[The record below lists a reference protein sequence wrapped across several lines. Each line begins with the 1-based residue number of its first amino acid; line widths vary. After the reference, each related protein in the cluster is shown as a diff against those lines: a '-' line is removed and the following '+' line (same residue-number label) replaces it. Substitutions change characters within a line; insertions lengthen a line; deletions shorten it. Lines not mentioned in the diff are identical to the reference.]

1 MQKVNTLNYIRKVIN
16 NTVKLGDF
24 CIDATAGKG
33 NDTAYLAEK
42 VGKDGKVIAF
52 DIQPLALAATEMLLK
67 QKNLY
72 SQVNLVLNGH
82 EHIDEYALPET
93 VDVIMFNLGY
103 LPGADHKVA
112 TKSETT
118 IEAIGK
124 GLQLLKPGGI
134 MTLAIYHGGDTGFEE
149 RDEVLKYLQ
158 KLDYHKY
165 TVIVTDF
172 YNRPNYPPLAVIIQK
187 EENEV

>member
-1 MQKVNTLNYIRKVIN
+1 MQKINTLSYIRKVIN
-16 NTVKLGDF
+16 NRIKLGDF

-42 VGKDGKVIAF
+42 VGVNGRVIAF

-82 EHIDEYALPET
+82 EHLDEYASPES

-103 LPGADHKVA
+103 LPGGDHQIA
-112 TKSETT
+112 TKTETT
-118 IEAIGK
+118 LQAIEK
-124 GLQLLKPGGI
+124 GLKLLKPGGI
-134 MTLAIYHGGDTGFEE
+134 MTLAVYHGGDTGFQEKE
-149 RDEVLKYLQ
+149 DVLKYLQ
-158 KLDYHKY
+158 ALDYHQY
-165 TVIVTDF
+165 TVMVTDF
-172 YNRPNYPPLAVIIQK
+172 YNRPNNPPLAVIIEK
-187 EENEV
+187 EEEIF